1 MFVRLRGVEIY
12 KTIGFKDIAL
22 IYGDTEQS
30 YQKTAQ
36 LINRIRYQEQ
46 GGTPSRTL
54 HDCTEKE
61 GKEALSY
68 INKRARCLLVK
79 NGFSEDGTCEDIKP
93 EYNNEQPVTIP
104 KEQVISAID
113 KCCQDKDISV
123 EIILSNPVPYEN
135 SESSTQISIDD
146 VNVKKQEEFRPGGIK
161 SERGKRKFI
170 HNTIAHISKKDVGK
184 YVLNGHGIKNVLLF
198 LTAFLFHNGLIND
211 RIQFFTDGHKML
223 NDTIF
228 KCFSW
233 YKNIGIIL
241 DWYHLE
247 KKCKEQLSLALKGR
261 FIRNEILDKLK
272 PLLWYGLIDEAVVY
286 LEEIDKDSIK
296 AMEKLDKLIKYLRRN
311 KPYIPCYAVRKELGL
326 CNSSA
331 IGEKM
336 NDLVVSNRQKHN
348 GMSWS
353 KAGSVG
359 LATITTLKRNKENDK
374 WFETKGLNFKLAA

>member
-1 MFVRLRGVEIY
+1 LFSSLRGVEIY

-36 LINRIRYQEQ
+36 LINRIRHQEQ

-61 GKEALSY
+61 GKDALSY
-68 INKRARCLLVK
+68 IDERARCILTE
-79 NGFSEDGTCEDIKP
+79 NGFLEDGICQDIKP
-93 EYNNEQPVTIP
+93 EYNNENPVTIP
-104 KEQVISAID
+104 KQQVISAIN
-113 KCCQDKDISV
+113 KCCQDKDISAV
-123 EIILSNPVPYEN
+123 DILSNPVPYEN
-135 SESSTQISIDD
+135 PESSVQISIDD

-161 SERGKRKFI
+161 SERGKRKYI
-170 HNTIAHISKKDVGK
+170 HNTIAHISKNDVGK
-184 YVLNGHGIKNVLLF
+184 YVLNGHGTKKVLLF
-198 LTAFLFHNGLIND
+198 LIAFLFHNELTND
-211 RIQFFTDGHKML
+211 RIQFFTDGHKVL
-223 NDTIF
+223 NGSIF
-228 KCFSW
+228 KWFSW

-286 LEEIDKDSIK
+286 LEEIDKDSIRK
-296 AMEKLDKLIKYLRRN
+296 METVDKLIKYLRRN

-353 KAGSVG
+353 KAGSVC
-359 LATITTLKRNKENDK
+359 LATITALKRNKENEK
-374 WFETKGLNFKLAA
+374 WFETKCLNFKLAA

>member
-1 MFVRLRGVEIY
+1 MFVSLRGLEIY
-12 KTIGFKDIAL
+12 KTLGFKDIAL

-30 YQKTAQ
+30 YQKTAK
-36 LINRIRYQEQ
+36 LINRIRHQEQ

-61 GKEALSY
+61 GKEVLGY
-68 INKRARCLLVK
+68 IDERARCILTE
-79 NGFSEDGTCEDIKP
+79 NGFLKDGTCQDIKP
-93 EYNNEQPVTIP
+93 EYNNEQPLTIP
-104 KEQVISAID
+104 KEQVMSAID
-113 KCCQDKDISV
+113 KCCQDKDISIEV
-123 EIILSNPVPYEN
+123 ILSNPVSYEN
-135 SESSTQISIDD
+135 PESSTQISIDD

-161 SERGKRKFI
+161 LERGKRKYI
-170 HNTIAHISKKDVGK
+170 HNTIAHISKNDVGK

-198 LTAFLFHNGLIND
+198 LISFLFHNGLIND

-272 PLLWYGLIDEAVVY
+272 PLLWYGLIDDAVVC

-296 AMEKLDKLIKYLRRN
+296 AMETLDKLIEYLRRN

-336 NDLVVSNRQKHN
+336 NDLIVSSRQKNN

-353 KAGSVG
+353 KEGSVC
-359 LATITTLKRNKENDK
+359 LATITALKRNNENDK
-374 WFETKGLNFKLAA
+374 WFETKGLNLKLAA

>member
-1 MFVRLRGVEIY
+1 LFVRLRGVEIY

-22 IYGDTEQS
+22 IYGDTEKS
-30 YQKTAQ
+30 YQKTAR

-61 GKEALSY
+61 GREALSY
-68 INKRARCLLVK
+68 IDQRARCILK
-79 NGFSEDGTCEDIKP
+79 ENGFTEDGTQDIKL
-93 EYNNEQPVTIP
+93 EYNRKRPVTLP
-104 KEQVISAID
+104 KQLVLKTVD
-113 KCCQDKDISV
+113 HCCQDQ
-123 EIILSNPVPYEN
+123 EINVDAIFSNPVPYEN
-135 SESSTQISIDD
+135 PENSTEISIDD

-161 SERGKRKFI
+161 SERGKRKYI
-170 HNTIAHISKKDVGK
+170 HNTIAHISKADAGK
-184 YVLNGHGIKNVLLF
+184 YVLNGPGTKNVLRL
-198 LTAFLFHNGLIND
+198 LTAFLIYNGLTGD
-211 RIQFFTDGHKML
+211 RIQFFTDGHKVL
-223 NDTIF
+223 NESIL
-228 KCFSW
+228 KCFGW

-272 PLLWYGLIDEAVVY
+272 PLLWYGLIDEAVVH
-286 LEEIDKDSIK
+286 LEKIDKDSIK
-296 AMEKLDKLIKYLRRN
+296 KAETIEKLVKYLRRN

-336 NDLVVSNRQKHN
+336 NDLIVSSRQKRN

-353 KAGSVG
+353 KAGSVS
-359 LATITTLKRNKENDK
+359 LATITAIKRNKENEK
-374 WFETKGLNFKLAA
+374 WFETKSLDFKLAA

>member
-1 MFVRLRGVEIY
+1 MLRGVEIY
-12 KTIGFKDIAL
+12 KTIGFKDIAF
-22 IYGDTEQS
+22 IQGDTELS
-30 YQKTAQ
+30 YQKTAS
-36 LINRIRYQEQ
+36 LINRIRHQEQ

-54 HDCTEKE
+54 HECTEKE
-61 GKEALSY
+61 GEDALSY
-68 INKRARCLLVK
+68 IKTRACDILVE

-93 EYNNEQPVTIP
+93 EYNNEQPVTIT
-104 KEQVISAID
+104 KEQVMSAID
-113 KCCQDKDISV
+113 KCRQDKDISV
-123 EIILSNPVPYEN
+123 EAILSNPVPYEN
-135 SESSTQISIDD
+135 PENSTQISIDD

-161 SERGKRKFI
+161 SERGKRKYI
-170 HNTIAHISKKDVGK
+170 HNTIAHISKNEIGK

-198 LTAFLFHNGLIND
+198 LIAFLFHNGLIND

-223 NDTIF
+223 NDTIL

-261 FIRNEILDKLK
+261 FIRNEILDKLT
-272 PLLWYGLIDEAVVY
+272 PLLWYGLIDEAVFC

-296 AMEKLDKLIKYLRRN
+296 QMKIIDKLIEYLRRN

-336 NDLVVSNRQKHN
+336 NDLVVSDRQKHN

-359 LATITTLKRNKENDK
+359 LATITTLKRNKESDK